1 MRFLFALLA
10 CLALAVGC
18 QPSPSNN
25 TPGNSTSAG
34 TVSANQVSFAV
45 SGVT

>member
-18 QPSPSNN
+18 QPSLYNT